1 MFKVLIISIGE
12 YEMAVSE
19 RAMSILREFSIEAE
33 QVNIPSDGM
42 VSKIEDI
49 YGYIENSTVSVII
62 ATAGE
67 MPNLPSII
75 ASRISQLVIAIP
87 IKSTLLNGLDSLI
100 AAVKVPVGCTS
111 PAVAIDGGENAGLLA
126 AQILAISD
134 KDLAEKLKE
143 YKLSMKE
150 HVRKQN
156 MKLKEEHNL

>member
-1 MFKVLIISIGE
+1 MLKVLIISIGE

-19 RAMSILREFSIEAE
+19 RAMSILQEFSIEAE
-33 QVNIPSDGM
+33 QINIPLNGIG
-42 VSKIEDI
+42 KIEEI
-49 YGYIENSTVSVII
+49 YEYIENSTASVVI

-67 MPNLPSII
+67 MLNLPSMIS
-75 ASRISQLVIAIP
+75 SRVSQPVIAIP

-100 AAVKVPVGCTS
+100 AAVKVPVGCAS

-126 AQILAISD
+126 AQILAIYD
-134 KDLAEKLKE
+134 KDLAKKLKE

-156 MKLKEEHNL
+156 TKLKEEHNL